1 MRASGRTRG
10 SASPTSGSR
19 RTSASYD
26 SSLLVG
32 AGTAG
37 TLRDGTK
44 LSRGERQAAAAR
56 QASWSAPLHLF
67 ANRKGEELQ
76 QPVEES
82 PVPPPLVVDLLRVRQ
97 IVGKDLLELARDVL
111 VVQARVELLVEGE
124 RPRVQ
129 VGAADRRPDAVD
141 GHR

>member
-1 MRASGRTRG
+1 MGRHGSSACATRRSLPRASLSVSWRPLGGRDDR
-10 SASPTSGSR
+10 ADQHVAR
-19 RTSASYD
+19 D
-26 SSLLVG
+26 VG
-32 AGTAG
+32 
-37 TLRDGTK
+37 
-44 LSRGERQAAAAR
+44 

-111 VVQARVELLVEGE
+111 VVQ
-124 RPRVQ
+124 
-129 VGAADRRPDAVD
+129 D
-141 GHR
+141 